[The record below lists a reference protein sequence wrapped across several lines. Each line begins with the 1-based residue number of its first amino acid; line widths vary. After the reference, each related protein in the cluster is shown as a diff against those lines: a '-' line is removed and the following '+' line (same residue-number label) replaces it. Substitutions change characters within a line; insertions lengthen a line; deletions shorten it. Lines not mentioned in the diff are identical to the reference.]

1 MTTIGYERRIGE
13 RRRIPPI
20 EAVWTD
26 DAVTDAEGHPVSVAC
41 RLVDVWVSGAAVHL
55 PMSTPLRLGTVV
67 TIAYAGGR
75 TTAKVC
81 RAEVATTANEI
92 RVGLEY
98 VRIHPLLAR
107 ARGDAHP
114 VARSSGRGGLAAPRP
129 LSGSG
134 APSDSGH
141 PAPPS

>member
-1 MTTIGYERRIGE
+1 
-13 RRRIPPI
+13 
-20 EAVWTD
+20 
-26 DAVTDAEGHPVSVAC
+26 VTDAEGHPVSVAC
-41 RLVDVWVSGAAVHL
+41 RLVDVSVSGAAVHL

-98 VRIHPLLAR
+98 VRVHPLLEREVMRILSLGRPAEEAWLHHAR
-107 ARGDAHP
+107 
-114 VARSSGRGGLAAPRP
+114 
-129 LSGSG
+129 
-134 APSDSGH
+134 
-141 PAPPS
+141 